1 MASESPPEG
10 AGTAGTDT
18 GFAERGRDA
27 QSAPSPAV
35 RGRAIGRRGWAG
47 ASQEPP
53 LAGFLGWLSVG
64 LGASQLLMPR
74 AMTRMIGVAPT
85 RNWTLLM
92 RVLGL
97 RELATGVGVLRNR
110 KSKEWLGARVAGDV
124 MDLGLLGV
132 ALAASRRPA
141 RTLGA
146 AAAVLGVTMLDLV
159 GAERLAERRK
169 ARLSESDAVGGTAVL
184 RSVTIERPVQDVYS
198 FWRDFA
204 NFPQFMRHVESVE
217 IIDAERSRWRASGPG
232 GSRAEWVSEI
242 IADRPNEAIAW
253 RSVEGSE
260 IRTSGEVRFQPT
272 RDGAT
277 VVTVEMRYR
286 PPAGALGAVLL
297 KLFRRE
303 PGQQIGDD
311 LRRLKQL
318 LETGEV
324 LVSEATVADRPHAA
338 RPPQRTLH

>member
-1 MASESPPEG
+1 MDIRTRRVKGSRAGALRAAPLYRARCRGYSRPRHASWHTPCTHPRAFRFVQGGTEMASESPPEG

-53 LAGFLGWLSVG
+53 LAGFLGRLSVG
-64 LGASQLLMPR
+64 LGASQLPMPR

-146 AAAVLGVTMLDLV
+146 AAAVLGVTMLDL
-159 GAERLAERRK
+159 
-169 ARLSESDAVGGTAVL
+169 
-184 RSVTIERPVQDVYS
+184 
-198 FWRDFA
+198 
-204 NFPQFMRHVESVE
+204 
-217 IIDAERSRWRASGPG
+217 
-232 GSRAEWVSEI
+232 
-242 IADRPNEAIAW
+242 
-253 RSVEGSE
+253 
-260 IRTSGEVRFQPT
+260 
-272 RDGAT
+272 
-277 VVTVEMRYR
+277 
-286 PPAGALGAVLL
+286 
-297 KLFRRE
+297 
-303 PGQQIGDD
+303 
-311 LRRLKQL
+311 
-318 LETGEV
+318 
-324 LVSEATVADRPHAA
+324 
-338 RPPQRTLH
+338 